1 MGMTIVLAA
10 WALVGTMSMTD
21 CRSGT
26 CTPMA
31 GASRVTQAVRRFPT
45 FDACEH
51 TRQQMVK
58 TVGSQTTTVD
68 VIDPSNRSAGV
79 VRQAIVWSCQR
90 ATGEQGE

>member
-1 MGMTIVLAA
+1 MGVTMVFAA
-10 WALVGTMSMTD
+10 WVLVGTMSMMD

-31 GASRVTQAVRRFPT
+31 GASRVTQEVRRFPT
-45 FDACEH
+45 LDTCEH

-58 TVGSQTTTVD
+58 TVGAHTTTVD
-68 VIDPSNRSAGV
+68 VIDPSTRSAGV

-90 ATGEQGE
+90 ATGEQGD